1 MIALIA
7 TFQCIQA
14 FALTVIAYCMLIV
27 SKSWEYSRYPE
38 AKAAKKK
45 SDFSV
50 AWKKPPEKKYR
61 AKVYEE

>member
-1 MIALIA
+1 MTTLIA

-27 SKSWEYSRYPE
+27 SKSFEYGKHYETKPIQ
-38 AKAAKKK
+38 KKK
-45 SDFSV
+45 DYSV
-50 AWKKPPEKKYR
+50 AWKKPSEKKYR